1 MAYTYTRAQL
11 VAKAQQFAN
20 TASQQSTPAAAIPYI
35 TAAQA
40 VANCVMGRMWDLAVE
55 QNYVASAKTDLD
67 TTKAARTT
75 LLMKADAALVSANL
89 ATGQEQLDYLTVAQ
103 GWSKLAESVATN
115 ALLSQQ
121 YNNNN

>member
-1 MAYTYTRAQL
+1 
-11 VAKAQQFAN
+11 
-20 TASQQSTPAAAIPYI
+20 
-35 TAAQA
+35 
-40 VANCVMGRMWDLAVE
+40 MWDLAVE